1 MKVVANIDLKDYWNL
16 NRFCLIKIPQL
27 RKKFLKNLGSYPLI
41 IFLTLLMFSAFSTL
55 KMSLPTILII
65 TLLSGGLADIILV
78 YRTKSQIAK
87 LASQTPGIIGE
98 HIYEINK
105 AGIREITSL
114 KDSFNTWDSI
124 HSIHQNK
131 QYIFVFKQ
139 FHSPYN
145 SEKII

>member
-65 TLLSGGLADIILV
+65 TLLSGG
-78 YRTKSQIAK
+78 
-87 LASQTPGIIGE
+87 ASRHNPG
-98 HIYEINK
+98 
-105 AGIREITSL
+105 
-114 KDSFNTWDSI
+114 
-124 HSIHQNK
+124 
-131 QYIFVFKQ
+131 V
-139 FHSPYN
+139 
-145 SEKII
+145 